1 MDEVFI
7 RTWTLPEWL
16 GKKYFKDKDFYSI
29 DELISLIED
38 LDSEL
43 EHTKD
48 EFEDFKNE
56 VEENWRPISPEEMYG
71 IDDQD
76 FLDER
81 IVGR

>member
-29 DELISLIED
+29 DELIAIIED
-38 LDSEL
+38 LDAEL

-48 EFEDFKNE
+48 EFEDFKND
-56 VEENWRPISPEEMYG
+56 VEDNYKFVGMEE
-71 IDDQD
+71 QV
-76 FLDER
+76 E
-81 IVGR
+81 

>member
-29 DELISLIED
+29 DELIAIIED
-38 LDSEL
+38 LDAEL

-48 EFEDFKNE
+48 EFEDFKND
-56 VEENWRPISPEEMYG
+56 VEDNYKFVGMKEQVGY
-71 IDDQD
+71 
-76 FLDER
+76 DER
-81 IVGR
+81 W

>member
-43 EHTKD
+43 DHVKE
-48 EFEDFKNE
+48 EFEDFKSD
-56 VEENWRPISPEEMYG
+56 VEDNYKFVGMEE
-71 IDDQD
+71 QV
-76 FLDER
+76 E
-81 IVGR
+81 

>member
-29 DELISLIED
+29 DELIAIIED

-43 EHTKD
+43 EHTKE
-48 EFEDFKNE
+48 EFEDFKND
-56 VEENWRPISPEEMYG
+56 VEDNYKPISMAEQVGY
-71 IDDQD
+71 
-76 FLDER
+76 DER
-81 IVGR
+81 W

>member
-16 GKKYFKDKDFYSI
+16 GQKYFKDKDFYSI
-29 DELISLIED
+29 DELISIIED

-48 EFEDFKNE
+48 EFEDFKND
-56 VEENWRPISPEEMYG
+56 VEDNYRPVSMKEQVGY
-71 IDDQD
+71 
-76 FLDER
+76 DER
-81 IVGR
+81 W

>member
-16 GKKYFKDKDFYSI
+16 GKKYFKGKDFYSI

-43 EHTKD
+43 DHVKE
-48 EFEDFKNE
+48 EFEDFKSD
-56 VEENWRPISPEEMYG
+56 VEDNYKFVGMEE
-71 IDDQD
+71 QV
-76 FLDER
+76 E
-81 IVGR
+81 